1 MAATNGKVPGY
12 DKMVQGILADVS
24 PAVSVVNGNG
34 NDVYGASYKT
44 ALKNPVAPE
53 ISAAA

>member
-1 MAATNGKVPGY
+1 
-12 DKMVQGILADVS
+12 MVQGILADVS